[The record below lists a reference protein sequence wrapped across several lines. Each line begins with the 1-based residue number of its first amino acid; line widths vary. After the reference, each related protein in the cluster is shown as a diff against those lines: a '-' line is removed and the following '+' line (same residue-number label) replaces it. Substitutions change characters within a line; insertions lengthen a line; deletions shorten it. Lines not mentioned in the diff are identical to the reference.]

1 MQRLGANMRK
11 IRIAPSLL
19 ASKPEKYTDDVKILE
34 KAGVEWFHIDMLDGT
49 FTGTF
54 AFPSQDLARI
64 NTASDFPMDV
74 HLMTKY
80 PIEKFKEYMD
90 AGGDMFTA
98 HVEAV
103 NPRHFIDVVKGNKKL
118 VGLAINPDTPL
129 SAVTDHMAEINRVLI
144 MTVVPGKTGQKFI
157 PGPLAKMKEARQLID
172 KHGYKCELAV
182 DGGVNLETAPLVIEA
197 GVDVV
202 ISGAGIL
209 YQPDMIK
216 AVDNIRKIASKI
228 IESKT

>member
-1 MQRLGANMRK
+1 MRK

-19 ASKPEKYTDDVKILE
+19 ASKPEKYVDDVKTLE
-34 KAGVEWFHIDMLDGT
+34 KAGVDWFHIDMLDGS
-49 FTGTF
+49 FTGTY

-64 NTASDFPMDV
+64 NAASDFPMDV
-74 HLMTKY
+74 HLMTTT
-80 PIEKFKEYMD
+80 PIEKLQEYID

-103 NPRHFIDVVKGNKKL
+103 NPRKYIDIVRSKGKL

-129 SAVTDHMAEINRVLI
+129 SVAVDYLGEMERLLI

-182 DGGVNLETAPLVIEA
+182 DGGVNFETAPLVIEA

-209 YQPDMIK
+209 YQSDMIR
-216 AVDNIRKIASKI
+216 AVDDMRKLAEKILNSGNSKA
-228 IESKT
+228 

>member
-19 ASKPEKYTDDVKILE
+19 ASKPEKYVDDVKILE
-34 KAGVEWFHIDMLDGT
+34 KASVEWFHIDMLDGT

-64 NTASDFPMDV
+64 NAASNFPIDV
-74 HLMTKY
+74 HLMTKH
-80 PIEKFKEYMD
+80 PIEKLKEYMD

-98 HVEAV
+98 HVEAI
-103 NPRHFIDVVKGNKKL
+103 NPRHFIDAVKKHRKM

-129 SAVTDHMAEINRVLI
+129 SAIIDHMAEIDRVLI

-209 YQPDMIK
+209 YQSDMIK

-228 IESKT
+228 IESKV